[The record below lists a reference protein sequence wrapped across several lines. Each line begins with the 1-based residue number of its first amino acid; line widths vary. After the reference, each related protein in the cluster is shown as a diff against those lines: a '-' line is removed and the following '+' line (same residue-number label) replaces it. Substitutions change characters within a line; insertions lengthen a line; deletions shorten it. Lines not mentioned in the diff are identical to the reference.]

1 VLCEGHY
8 FDTCVKK
15 SQFTDA
21 GMPLDERQPASKPV
35 QSARSQKCLSRGQE
49 STFMGTR
56 IANRAVVAIQ
66 IMSRVAI
73 IIAMGMILAVIGTSI
88 YGMLGITH

>member
-1 VLCEGHY
+1 
-8 FDTCVKK
+8 
-15 SQFTDA
+15 
-21 GMPLDERQPASKPV
+21 
-35 QSARSQKCLSRGQE
+35 
-49 STFMGTR
+49 MGER

-88 YGMLGITH
+88 YGLLGITH